1 MKPIIR
7 WAGSKRQLLPQL
19 KELVPHS
26 YERYIEP
33 FFGSGCLYFD
43 LLPKIA
49 VVSDINTQLIAVYQA
64 VAKSPRD
71 VACYLESIPHSQ
83 EAYYQLRSL
92 DPTTLDE
99 CAKAARFIFL
109 MKSCFNGVY
118 RTNKAGSFNTPFSGN
133 VYKLPVESELLEMA
147 RAFET
152 CSIQNCDFSISL
164 NGANN
169 GDFVYLDPPYPSAKF
184 RGEYGYK
191 QFTKADMSRLLF
203 DVTRASTRGV
213 KVMLSFCESD
223 WLDGQLNHWNTSVVS
238 VRRTVSATLMNR
250 KTVNELVLTNYQSSV
265 SRI

>member
-26 YERYIEP
+26 YARYIEP

-49 VVSDINTQLIAVYQA
+49 VVSDINSQLIAVYQA
-64 VAKSPRD
+64 VAKSPRE

-92 DPTTLDE
+92 DPTALDE
-99 CAKAARFIFL
+99 SAKAARFIFL

-118 RTNKAGSFNTPFSGN
+118 RTNKSGTFNTPFSGS
-133 VYKLPVESELLEMA
+133 VYRLPVESELLEMA
-147 RAFET
+147 RVFEA
-152 CSIQNCDFSISL
+152 CSIQNCDFSVSL
-164 NGANN
+164 NDAQS
-169 GDFVYLDPPYPSAKF
+169 GDFVYLDPPYPAAKF
-184 RGEYGYK
+184 RGEYGYN
-191 QFTKADMSRLLF
+191 QFTKEDMSRLLH
-203 DVTRASTRGV
+203 DTKKASARGV

-223 WLDGQLNHWNTSVVS
+223 WLNGQLNQWNKNVVS

-250 KTVNELVLTNYQSSV
+250 KTINELVITNYHPCGALV
-265 SRI
+265 